1 MNLVA
6 MIYSSE
12 TNTKIKIMIKCFGK
26 NLSVM
31 KFIEIN
37 KIVMKYSKKTN
48 YCFRTNL
55 VVMKYSDTN
64 NKTKLQ

>member
-1 MNLVA
+1 ML
-6 MIYSSE
+6 YSSE
-12 TNTKIKIMIKCFGK
+12 TNNKIKIMIKCFGK
-26 NLSVM
+26 NLGVM

-64 NKTKLQ
+64 NKTKY

>member
-1 MNLVA
+1 
-6 MIYSSE
+6 
-12 TNTKIKIMIKCFGK
+12 MIKCFGK